1 MPATAKREADPLV
14 AVDLSAAY
22 EGHSVFA
29 GISFSLARGT
39 LTALV
44 GPNGCGKTTLLH
56 ALCGIH
62 TEATGEVRLQGQPL
76 RGLDRREIARRIGL
90 VPQFSQI
97 DFGVTVEEAVAL
109 GRYPWLGMLAPPAPE
124 DRAAV
129 EDALAALD
137 LIVLRRRP
145 LQTLSGGERQRVFLA
160 RALAQAAPVLL
171 LDEPAASLDL
181 RYQQETFERLRA
193 LARERGAAVLVAD
206 HHLNLVAATCDSVMV
221 LHHGSLA
228 MQGAPR
234 EIVTEEMI
242 RTVFGARMRV
252 THDPQGRPQCLW
264 EF

>member
-1 MPATAKREADPLV
+1 METMAEPLIARE
-14 AVDLSAAY
+14 LSAAY
-22 EGHSVFA
+22 GGASVFA
-29 GISFSLARGT
+29 GVSFSLARGT

-62 TEATGEVRLQGQPL
+62 TEMTGEVRLLGRPL
-76 RGLDRREIARRIGL
+76 RGLDRREIARRVGL

-97 DFGVTVEEAVAL
+97 DFRVSVEETVAL
-109 GRYPWLGMLAPPAPE
+109 GRYPWLGPLAPPAPE

-129 EDALAALD
+129 EGALIALD
-137 LIVLRRRP
+137 LAALRRRP

-160 RALAQAAPVLL
+160 RALAQGAPVLL

-181 RYQQETFERLRA
+181 RYQQETFARLRA
-193 LARERGAAVLVAD
+193 LAREQGTAVLVAD
-206 HHLNLVAATCDSVMV
+206 HHLNLVAATCDAVIV
-221 LHHGSLA
+221 LHRGRLA
-228 MQGAPR
+228 AQGAPR

-252 THDPQGRPQCLW
+252 VRDEAGRPQCLW

>member
-1 MPATAKREADPLV
+1 MASTVEREPDPLV
-14 AVDLSAAY
+14 AIDLSAAHD
-22 EGHSVFA
+22 GQRVFA
-29 GISFSLARGT
+29 GVSFTLARGT

-56 ALCGIH
+56 TLCGIH
-62 TEATGEVRLQGQPL
+62 TEATGEVRLLGQPL
-76 RGLDRREIARRIGL
+76 RGMNRREVARRIGL

-97 DFGVTVEEAVAL
+97 DFGVTVEEAVEL

-124 DRAAV
+124 DREAV
-129 EDALAALD
+129 EAALTALD
-137 LIVLRRRP
+137 LAALRRRP

-160 RALAQAAPVLL
+160 RALVQAAPVLL

-193 LARERGAAVLVAD
+193 LAREQGAAVLVAD
-206 HHLNLVAATCDSVMV
+206 HHLNLVAATSDRVIV
-221 LHHGSLA
+221 LHHGSIVA
-228 MQGAPR
+228 QGAPG
-234 EIVTEEMI
+234 EIVTEAMI
-242 RTVFGARMRV
+242 HTVFGARMRV